1 MDTNSIHSRVEKI
14 IITILSFIAV
24 VCNLILIFSYY
35 YDVYYVKH
43 FSHVYHSFRFEDIHY
58 EALIVNWFCIVILFV
73 FAIKGFYKTY
83 SKKIKNYFYPLTFP
97 FFILY
102 ISMFYPFF
110 IQPLDKE
117 IWIFLELLGIVLLFV
132 YLVNILFEDY
142 VQVANKDIVDENL
155 CTRFTSRNKLTL
167 LILAAICI
175 NCYILLTIYLFS
187 DFSYNFFAIINAP
200 AVPYTEKFKNP
211 AYDISW
217 VLMLSQGAILCI
229 LIKGLYL
236 GFKRKL
242 SGRNP
247 TLIIRI
253 AVLIFYFIYYLP
265 DMYFPV
271 SLMDSQIVHFFG
283 IILMIS
289 IIYLTR
295 DYTEEAKTITK
306 TDTDVFQ
313 NDRYRFKRVEAFLF
327 LITVYV
333 SCACFLFLSLIDSF
347 VDVYSG
353 HFISRTPHTYLSM
366 FMSSSLLSPVYDISW
381 ILLICFFIFLYF
393 NIKGLLLARRRKSLT
408 IFNVTSLL
416 LTIVFILL
424 YGFYIYYSGSV
435 IFFWQIVHFV
445 GIIFLLIIL
454 VNREKYFG
462 IKTKIFNA
470 TLDLVAFKK
479 DSRRYTR
486 RDLMWIA
493 TFSLICIL
501 GIGVSIILRI
511 LFTFGKL
518 DIAYVFDNFNII
530 NPYFDMWV
538 VIYGS
543 ILGIFYLTIKG
554 IRVGFKKG
562 LNRKFY
568 FWLPLIVISMIVF
581 CPFFTFD
588 IKSVL
593 WTVSDILGL
602 GLFITFLNTVVMEN

>member
-1 MDTNSIHSRVEKI
+1 MNKNSIHSKLEKI
-14 IITILSFIAV
+14 IITVLSFIAV

-35 YDVYYVKH
+35 YDVYYTKH

-83 SKKIKNYFYPLTFP
+83 TKRIKYYFYPLSIP

-110 IQPLDKE
+110 IHPLDRK
-117 IWIFLELLGIVLLFV
+117 IWIFLELFGIVLLFV
-132 YLVNILFEDY
+132 YLVNILVEDH
-142 VQVANKDIVDENL
+142 VKITNEDIVDKNL
-155 CTRFTSRNKLTL
+155 HARFTRRNKLTL

-187 DFSYNFFAIINAP
+187 DFSYNFFSVINAP
-200 AVPYTEKFKNP
+200 AVPYAEKFKNP

-217 VLMLSQGAILCI
+217 ILMLSQAGILCI

-236 GFKRKL
+236 GFRRKL
-242 SGRNP
+242 SHRN
-247 TLIIRI
+247 LSIIIRI
-253 AVLIFYFIYYLP
+253 AALIFYFIYYLP
-265 DMYFPV
+265 NMYFPV

-289 IIYLTR
+289 IIYLSR
-295 DYTEEAKTITK
+295 DYIETPKDLTK
-306 TDTDVFQ
+306 LSIGVFQ
-313 NDRYRFKRVEAFLF
+313 NDQSGLKKIEAL
-327 LITVYV
+327 LLSITVYV
-333 SCACFLFLSLIDSF
+333 SCACLLFLSLIDSIAEI
-347 VDVYSG
+347 YSD
-353 HFISRTPHTYLSM
+353 HFIYKTSHTY
-366 FMSSSLLSPVYDISW
+366 SLLSPVYDISW
-381 ILLICFFIFLYF
+381 ILLICLFILLYF
-393 NIKGLLLARRRKSLT
+393 IIKGLWLGKRRKSLCIC
-408 IFNVTSLL
+408 IFNVASLL
-416 LTIVFILL
+416 LTIVLILL
-424 YGFYIYYSGSV
+424 YGPYIYYSGLS
-435 IFFWQIVHFV
+435 IFGWQIVHFI

-454 VNREKYFG
+454 ANREKYFG
-462 IKTKIFNA
+462 IKTKVLNT
-470 TLDLVAFKK
+470 TLDLVAFEK

-511 LFTFGKL
+511 LFTFGKM
-518 DIAYVFDNFNII
+518 DIAYVFENFNII

-538 VIYGS
+538 AIYGS

-554 IRVGFKKG
+554 IRVGFKKD
-562 LNRKFY
+562 LNKIFSL
-568 FWLPLIVISMIVF
+568 WLPVMVICMIVF
-581 CPFFTFD
+581 CPFFSFD